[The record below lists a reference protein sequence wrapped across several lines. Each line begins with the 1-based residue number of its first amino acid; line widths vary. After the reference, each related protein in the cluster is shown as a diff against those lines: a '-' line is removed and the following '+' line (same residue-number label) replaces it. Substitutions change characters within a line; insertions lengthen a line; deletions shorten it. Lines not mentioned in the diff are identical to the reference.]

1 MDLKEES
8 SFINSQMPKNSI
20 ILFDGVCNFCNR
32 TINIILKYDK
42 DAYFQFAPSQSNAA
56 MGTMQEFGLEENAI
70 ASVILIDQEKV
81 YTKTDAVIQIA
92 NRLSGWPKLFRLLKY
107 IPKSIRDF
115 GYDLIAKNRYALFG
129 KKDHCM
135 IPDASIRHR
144 FLQ

>member
-1 MDLKEES
+1 
-8 SFINSQMPKNSI
+8 MPI

-56 MGTMQEFGLEENAI
+56 MGIMQQFGLEQQAI
-70 ASVILIDQEKV
+70 TSVILIDNEKV

-92 NRLSGWPKLFRLLKY
+92 NRLSGWPSLFRFIKF
-107 IPKSIRDF
+107 IPKPIRNF
-115 GYDLIAKNRYALFG
+115 GYDLIAKNRYTLFG
-129 KKDHCM
+129 KRASCR
-135 IPDASIRHR
+135 IPDASIQDR

>member
-1 MDLKEES
+1 
-8 SFINSQMPKNSI
+8 MPI

-42 DAYFQFAPSQSNAA
+42 VAYFQFAASQSNAA
-56 MGTMQEFGLEENAI
+56 MGIMQAFGLEENAI

-92 NRLSGWPKLFRLLKY
+92 KHLSGWPKLFRLLKF
-107 IPKSIRDF
+107 IPKPMRDF
-115 GYDLIAKNRYALFG
+115 AYDLIAKNRYALFG
-129 KKDHCM
+129 KMEKCR
-135 IPDASIRHR
+135 IPDASMRHR

>member
-1 MDLKEES
+1 
-8 SFINSQMPKNSI
+8 MPI

-42 DAYFQFAPSQSNAA
+42 DAYFQFAASQSNAA
-56 MGTMQEFGLEENAI
+56 MGIMQAFGLEENAI

-92 NRLSGWPKLFRLLKY
+92 KHLSGWPNLFRLLKF
-107 IPKSIRDF
+107 IPKPMRDF
-115 GYDLIAKNRYALFG
+115 AYDLIAKNRYALFG
-129 KKDHCM
+129 KMEKCR
-135 IPDASIRHR
+135 IPDASMRHR

>member
-1 MDLKEES
+1 
-8 SFINSQMPKNSI
+8 MPI

-56 MGTMQEFGLEENAI
+56 MGIMQQFGLEQQAI
-70 ASVILIDQEKV
+70 TSVILIDNEKV

-92 NRLSGWPKLFRLLKY
+92 NRLSGWPKIVRFIKF
-107 IPKSIRDF
+107 IPKPIRDF
-115 GYDLIAKNRYALFG
+115 AYDLIAKNRYALFG
-129 KKDHCM
+129 KRASCR
-135 IPDASIRHR
+135 IPDASIQDR